1 MHLLTNKRYQSFSF
15 PSSELSVCS
24 FTLSRIVFDIR
35 MKAINDSKW
44 AKKSRYPM
52 MRLRDT
58 NNRPKMGEIIYAKA
72 PCVAVHT

>member
-44 AKKSRYPM
+44 AKKKPLS
-52 MRLRDT
+52 
-58 NNRPKMGEIIYAKA
+58 NNAAKG
-72 PCVAVHT
+72 HK